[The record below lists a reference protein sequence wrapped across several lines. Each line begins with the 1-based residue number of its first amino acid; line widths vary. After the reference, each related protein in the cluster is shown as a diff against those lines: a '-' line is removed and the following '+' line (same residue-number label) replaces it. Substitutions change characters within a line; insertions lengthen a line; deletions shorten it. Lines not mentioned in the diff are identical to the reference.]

1 MLVSFF
7 LTALVMGLAGGPHC
21 LAMCAAPCGAIT
33 AVLGTVSVQV
43 LSPTGNG
50 RSVTSGGWWQR
61 MGLFQAGRLLGYALA
76 GSIAAFAME
85 RMAWLTQQTEA
96 LHPLWTVS
104 HVLVLAWGL
113 LMLFQSRQPAW
124 VEKAGRRL
132 WAWVQPRVQGRGSV
146 ASFGV
151 AWALMPCSLLYS
163 ALLVAALSGG
173 PLQGA
178 TTMAAFALGSGL
190 WLGIAP
196 WIWGRLRERGNHWR
210 AQWGTRIS
218 GALLCGVATW
228 ALWMDLVY
236 KPSLWCR

>member
-1 MLVSFF
+1 MLMSFV
-7 LTALVMGLAGGPHC
+7 LTALVMGLTGGPHC

-33 AVLGTVSVQV
+33 AVPNVVPVQV
-43 LSPTGNG
+43 FPDTENRMLVP
-50 RSVTSGGWWQR
+50 SGAWWQR
-61 MGLFQAGRLLGYALA
+61 MGLFQAGRLVGYALA
-76 GSIAAFAME
+76 GSIAALAME
-85 RMAWLTQQTEA
+85 RMAWLTQKTEI
-96 LHPLWTVS
+96 LHPLWTIL

-132 WAWVQPRVQGRGSV
+132 WACVQPRVQGRRSV

-151 AWALMPCSLLYS
+151 VWALMPCSLLYS

-173 PLQGA
+173 ALQGA
-178 TTMAAFALGSGL
+178 ITMAAFALGSGL

-196 WIWGRLRERGNHWR
+196 WVWGRLHDRGNRLR

-228 ALWMDLVY
+228 ALWMDLIY